1 MDYRGIEILLLSLG
15 EKLSIDANNNMDPFF
30 FFFGFT
36 LAWVTPLNIHRRK
49 DS

>member
-30 FFFGFT
+30 FFFWFHFGLGDPFE
-36 LAWVTPLNIHRRK
+36 H
-49 DS
+49 S